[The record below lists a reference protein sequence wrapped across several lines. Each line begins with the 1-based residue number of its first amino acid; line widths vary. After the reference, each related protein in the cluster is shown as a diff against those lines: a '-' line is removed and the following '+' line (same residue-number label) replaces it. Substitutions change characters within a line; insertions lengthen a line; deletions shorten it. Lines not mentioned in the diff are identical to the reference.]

1 MMKMMIAAVYAV
13 LLSGVPASA
22 FQDTDLEIVAR
33 KAQSALG
40 PGYRAQL
47 GNNKRLVLLCPD
59 CEGLNMITIQLG
71 RQTDGTE
78 GRVRSGQTSI
88 ADLEKQCQA
97 REPSCRIERADTRS
111 AVGWLSTYRNGNIA
125 GNTLVLLRN
134 GDMLQVRSDGNTP
147 AAARENLRRLQ
158 RTVIPDII
166 KP

>member
-1 MMKMMIAAVYAV
+1 MMKLMIAAVYAM
-13 LLSGVPASA
+13 LLSVTSASA
-22 FQDTDLEIVAR
+22 FQDTDLEVVAR
-33 KAQSALG
+33 NAQTALG
-40 PGYRAQL
+40 QGYRAQL

-78 GRVRSGQTSI
+78 ERVRSGQTKI
-88 ADLEKQCQA
+88 ADLEQQCQA
-97 REPSCRIERADTRS
+97 REPSCRIERADMGS

-125 GNTLVLLRN
+125 GNTLILLRD

-147 AAARENLRRLQ
+147 AAARENLRQLQ